1 MQDADT
7 WLKVRIYSQMAEF
20 VRDGEGGGQAVV
32 LHDGA
37 GRVPGAHG
45 AQLRQAQG
53 IAVLGEGVTANVLP
67 GGGTR

>member
-1 MQDADT
+1 
-7 WLKVRIYSQMAEF
+7 MAEF